1 MLGRLNQGASVKF
14 ARSKNMDLTC
24 LTDSHKLWSSM
35 LNNNNNNNN
44 SINIIIK
51 KILKILLLLKKTIN
65 VF

>member
-1 MLGRLNQGASVKF
+1 MLGRPNQGASVKF

-44 SINIIIK
+44 NSINIIIK
-51 KILKILLLLKKTIN
+51 KI
-65 VF
+65 